1 MSSATVRPCG
11 LKVRPRDLSLLPE
24 LARHFERS
32 GFRAAQ
38 LDETV
43 EVQRRPDAP
52 DDEQAAQEIQRHLS
66 VWLLMYPDSIESPGE
81 S

>member
-32 GFRAAQ
+32 GFRAEQ
-38 LDETV
+38 HDETI

-52 DDEQAAQEIQRHLS
+52 NDELAAQEIQRHLS
-66 VWLLMYPDSIESPGE
+66 VWLLMYPDSIDSPGV
-81 S
+81 

>member
-1 MSSATVRPCG
+1 MERALRRVGSVA

-32 GFRAAQ
+32 GFRAEQ
-38 LDETV
+38 REETIEV
-43 EVQRRPDAP
+43 ERRPDAP

-66 VWLLMYPDSIESPGE
+66 VWLLMYPDSIAGS
-81 S
+81 